1 MPEWGRTTLE
11 MVVQELQHPVHL
23 DETFERRVMT
33 RVRRLHAERRSR
45 GLRGLVSSATRITH
59 HPGWAAAL
67 AAGIV
72 AVATLGIM
80 RTKPR
85 VERAPSVAVPLEPV
99 QFVLVAPAARSVAV
113 VGDFN
118 DWGLGDSALVA
129 TNHEGVWSV
138 TAPVPA
144 GVHRYAFVVNG
155 KQWVADPSAPRSS
168 SDDFGMPSSALVV
181 EDSTK

>member
-11 MVVQELQHPVHL
+11 MIVEELQHPVRI
-23 DETFERRVMT
+23 DDSFERRVMV

-45 GLRGLVSSATRITH
+45 GWLAIASRFTH
-59 HPGWAAAL
+59 RPGWAAAI
-67 AAGIV
+67 AASVV
-72 AVATLGIM
+72 AVVTVGMLRSHEVGTPAAA
-80 RTKPR
+80 
-85 VERAPSVAVPLEPV
+85 VVPLEPV
-99 QFVLVAPAARSVAV
+99 QFVLVAPTAQSVAV

-118 DWGLGDSALVA
+118 DWGLNDAALVA

-155 KQWVADPSAPRSS
+155 KEWVADPSAPRSAG
-168 SDDFGMPSSALVV
+168 DDFGMPSSALVV
-181 EDSTK
+181 EDSTR